1 MADAPPSYQS
11 AQGHE
16 HREQDAESKT
26 SHRFHIRHEH
36 VAAVVATVVPII
48 RDRAR
53 HGLAN
58 STLLLFPSDQ
68 SEPNRGVV
76 KSHGLTPTPV
86 DTRKGNLV
94 GYYGKGP
101 PVLVQLEGDYDTGE
115 FWCQPEA
122 LDMLQA
128 QVLAAIS
135 DTVPA
140 RADDTPPPSKE
151 MLPGKNSF
159 FGRKLSRALNINAA
173 GAPVKAPVAV
183 KAYLDYVF
191 FRMEN
196 KHGLYQTFTGQAVF
210 LAVEVS

>member
-16 HREQDAESKT
+16 HREQDAESRT
-26 SHRFHIRHEH
+26 SHRFHIRHEVGVSRSQH

-68 SEPNRGVV
+68 M
-76 KSHGLTPTPV
+76 

-122 LDMLQA
+122 LDILQA

-140 RADDTPPPSKE
+140 RADDTPPPLKE

-159 FGRKLSRALNINAA
+159 FGRKLGKALRINAA
-173 GAPVKAPVAV
+173 GVPVKAPLAV

-196 KHGLYQTFTGQAVF
+196 EHGLYQTLTGQAVF